1 MRNRGKCK
9 LCHTIIESF
18 YMGHLDTCKC
28 GAVSVFNGDG
38 MDMAPFNSPHF
49 LRVDEVGN
57 EIVVSYKEKDAE
69 GDQDKGEHN
78 PNEPRSRA
86 DLIKDF
92 ENAIEYID
100 KAPDH
105 EQYSFVTNAALC
117 HYMKALVNIL
127 KRD

>member
-1 MRNRGKCK
+1 MRNRAKCK
-9 LCHTIIESF
+9 LCQSIIESF
-18 YMGHLDTCKC
+18 YPGHVDTCKC
-28 GAVSVFNGDG
+28 GAITVFNGEA

-49 LRVDEVGN
+49 LRVDEIGN
-57 EIVVSYKEKDAE
+57 EIVVSYKEKGAE
-69 GDQDKGEHN
+69 GQGHEEADN
-78 PNEPRSRA
+78 PNEPLSRA